1 MDEIEC
7 DVHCIRD
14 KEQGCVYT
22 RDTRPAPWGEEKV
35 CPAPPHFPKR
45 RLCPAPPYEN
55 YQNLQGAVQWG
66 KVDFNPLNL
75 EGNYKEGSNF
85 VQLIFA
91 SLTNQFIYALFC
103 PRRGGVKIDKI
114 EFSSPGLTKSFGMVH
129 LEMFCPKDHILFM
142 KIWFPSGQITF
153 LISPL

>member
-1 MDEIEC
+1 MDEIEFN
-7 DVHCIRD
+7 VHCIHD

-22 RDTRPAPWGEEKV
+22 RDTHPAPWDEENV
-35 CPAPPHFPKR
+35 CPAPTPQKGGF
-45 RLCPAPPYEN
+45 APPYEN